1 MIVSIIAI
9 AFLYM
14 ALDWKY
20 LEYKYGIKIFP
31 DELLQWTHH
40 DGSVSTVIMMV
51 SYSWEINKLIDQSR
65 PRGNQ
70 YVNIKYSIL

>member
-1 MIVSIIAI
+1 MIVCIIAI

-31 DELLQWTHH
+31 DELLEWTHH
-40 DGSVSTVIMMV
+40 DGSVSAAIMIV
-51 SYSWEINKLIDQSR
+51 SDSWEINKLIDQSR
-65 PRGNQ
+65 P
-70 YVNIKYSIL
+70 